1 MKYFFAIL
9 FTFSS
14 LFSYS
19 QLPDGSIAPNFIT
32 TDVNGNEHELYNYLD
47 MGYTVI
53 LQISASWSGPDWNY
67 SSNGVLQEVWEN
79 HGPAGQP
86 GVSPNT
92 TDDVMILWFE
102 GDAGTAESELE
113 NSDFG
118 NWLIY
123 IGNKKVNSKW
133 NVHNEVQYRNY
144 DAIGDLEQLLLRT
157 GVGYNLSENNHN
169 LLLGYGYILSQNYSA
184 VTEDKL
190 DVNEHRIFQQF
201 TSKQKIGNVSLS
213 HRYRFEQRFVES
225 DFKMRLRYF
234 LAFKVP
240 ILKTETSPTKLYLSA
255 YNEVF
260 LNTES
265 DMFDR
270 NRVYGGL
277 GYQLN
282 NNVRIEAGYMNQLF
296 EHSSRDQFNLITFV
310 NF

>member
-1 MKYFFAIL
+1 MVALTCVLMLPY
-9 FTFSS
+9 S
-14 LFSYS
+14 LAA
-19 QLPDGSIAPNFIT
+19 Q
-32 TDVNGNEHELYNYLD
+32 
-47 MGYTVI
+47 
-53 LQISASWSGPDWNY
+53 
-67 SSNGVLQEVWEN
+67 
-79 HGPAGQP
+79 
-86 GVSPNT
+86 
-92 TDDVMILWFE
+92 
-102 GDAGTAESELE
+102 

-123 IGNKKVNSKW
+123 IGNKKLDSKW
-133 NVHNEVQYRNY
+133 NIHNEVQYRNY

-157 GVGYNLSENNHN
+157 GLGYNLSENNHN

-184 VTEDKL
+184 DTEDKL

-265 DMFDR
+265 DVFDR

-296 EHSSRDQFNLITFV
+296 EHSSRDQFNLITFI